1 MIGRIR
7 MQGPWWLTGSAHVFI
22 VIVAIQTERPESW
35 PWALLAMAVVSFFAW
50 LGNYRRYRQIH
61 DLPTSKIAS
70 AAQGY
75 VELLGRG
82 DLIDGTPV
90 ISKLGRQRCCWYRY
104 LVEERK
110 SDNKWQTLDQGCSV
124 AHFML
129 VDDTGQCVISPEGAE
144 IVTSNHRTWYEEPY
158 RHTEWLLVPGEILY
172 ALGEFV
178 TTSGNL
184 REDVEERKDIAV
196 LIDVWKRDQQTLHE
210 RFDLNQDGTID
221 MQEWELARMQAKR
234 EVRRMRSEMVKPLVE
249 GVHLL
254 RKPRDRRLFLLA
266 NEMPDALG
274 QRYWWWSALHLV
286 VLGGCGIGSLV
297 LLGFK

>member
-1 MIGRIR
+1 MIGRTR
-7 MQGPWWLTGSAHVFI
+7 MLGPWWLTGTAHFFI
-22 VIVAIQTERPESW
+22 VVVAAKTETAEAW

-50 LGNYRRYRQIH
+50 VGNYRRYRQIH

-90 ISKLGRQRCCWYRY
+90 ISKLGRRQCCWYRY
-104 LVEERK
+104 LVEERR
-110 SDNKWQTLDQGCSV
+110 SNDKWQTVDHGSSV
-124 AHFML
+124 AHFL
-129 VDDTGQCVISPEGAE
+129 LIDDTGQCVISPEGAE

-158 RHTEWLLVPGEILY
+158 RHTEWLLLPGEVLY
-172 ALGEFV
+172 ALGEFT
-178 TTSGNL
+178 TTSGNV
-184 REDVEERKDIAV
+184 REEVEERRDVAE
-196 LIDVWKRDQQTLHE
+196 LIDAWKRDQRTLHE

-234 EVRRMRSEMVKPLVE
+234 EVRRVRSETVKPLTE

-254 RKPRDRRLFLLA
+254 RRPKDRRLFLLA

-274 QRYWWWSALHLV
+274 RRYWWWSALHLV
-286 VLGGCGIGSLV
+286 ALAGCGIGSLF
-297 LLGFK
+297 LFGFR

>member
-1 MIGRIR
+1 MIGRSR
-7 MQGPWWLTGSAHVFI
+7 MHGPWWLTGTAHV
-22 VIVAIQTERPESW
+22 VILAVAAQMESAAAW
-35 PWALLAMAVVSFFAW
+35 PWALLAMAAVSFFAW

-61 DLPTSKIAS
+61 DLPTSKVSS

-82 DLIDGTPV
+82 ELIDGTPV
-90 ISKLGRQRCCWYRY
+90 ISKLGRRQCCWYRY
-104 LVEERK
+104 MVEERK
-110 SDNKWQTLDQGCSV
+110 SDDKWQTIDQGSSV

-129 VDDTGQCVISPEGAE
+129 VDDTGQCVVSPEGAE
-144 IVTSNHRTWYEEPY
+144 IVTSNHRTWHEEPY

-184 REDVEERKDIAV
+184 REDVEERRDIAA
-196 LIDVWKRDQQTLHE
+196 LIEDWKRDRQALHE

-234 EVRRMRSEMVKPLVE
+234 EVRKLRSQMAKRLTE

-254 RKPRDRRLFLLA
+254 RRPKDRRLFLLA
-266 NEMPDALG
+266 NEMPDTLG
-274 QRYWWWSALHLV
+274 RRYWWWSVLHLA
-286 VLGGCGIGSLV
+286 VLAGCGTGSLI
-297 LLGFK
+297 LFGFK

>member
-1 MIGRIR
+1 MFGRTR
-7 MQGPWWLTGSAHVFI
+7 MQGPWWLTGTAHVLI
-22 VIVAIQTERPESW
+22 LVIAVRTERPESW

-61 DLPTSKIAS
+61 DLPTSKVAS

-104 LVEERK
+104 LVEERR
-110 SDNKWQTLDQGCSV
+110 SDDKWQTVDQGSSV
-124 AHFML
+124 AHFLL
-129 VDDTGQCVISPEGAE
+129 VDDTGQCVVSPEGAE
-144 IVTSNHRTWYEEPY
+144 IVTSIHRSWYEDPY
-158 RHTEWLLVPGEILY
+158 RHTEWLLLPGEILY

-178 TTSGNL
+178 TTGGNV

-196 LIDVWKRDQQTLHE
+196 LIDVWKRDQQALHQ

-221 MQEWELARMQAKR
+221 MQEWELARLQAKR
-234 EVRRMRSEMVKPLVE
+234 EVRKIRSEMVKPLTE

-254 RKPRDRRLFLLA
+254 RKPKDRRLFLLA

-274 QRYWWWSALHLV
+274 RRYWWWSALHLV
-286 VLGGCGIGSLV
+286 VLGGCGIGSLI
-297 LLGFK
+297 LFGFK

>member
-1 MIGRIR
+1 MIGRTR
-7 MQGPWWLTGSAHVFI
+7 MQGPWWLTGTAHVLI
-22 VIVAIQTERPESW
+22 LVIAARTERPESW
-35 PWALLAMAVVSFFAW
+35 PWALLAMAVVSLFAW

-82 DLIDGTPV
+82 DLIEGTPV

-104 LVEERK
+104 LVEERR
-110 SDNKWQTLDQGCSV
+110 SDDKWQTVDQGSSV
-124 AHFML
+124 AHFLL
-129 VDDTGQCVISPEGAE
+129 VDDTGQCVVSPEGAE
-144 IVTSNHRTWYEEPY
+144 IVTSHHRSWNEDPY
-158 RHTEWLLVPGEILY
+158 RHTEWLLLPGEILY

-178 TTSGNL
+178 TTGGNL

-196 LIDVWKRDQQTLHE
+196 LIDDWKRDQQTLHE
-210 RFDLNQDGTID
+210 RFDLNRDGTID

-234 EVRRMRSEMVKPLVE
+234 EVRRMRSEMVKPLTE

-274 QRYWWWSALHLV
+274 RRYWWWSLLHLV
-286 VLGGCGIGSLV
+286 VLAGCGIGSLV
-297 LLGFK
+297 LFGFR